1 LHLLHKIG
9 GSGGR
14 WQTRCCTEAA
24 VDVDA
29 VAVVGAVTV
38 FGEVTVAWAVTVAGA
53 VTAVVGAVVTVTTAT
68 LVTGVLPLKLAL
80 ESTAMEKK
88 QQNN

>member
-1 LHLLHKIG
+1 VVV
-9 GSGGR
+9 GGR
-14 WQTRCCTEAA
+14 PAAVPTTEAA

-38 FGEVTVAWAVTVAGA
+38 ARA
-53 VTAVVGAVVTVTTAT
+53 VTAVVGAVVTVTAAT
-68 LVTGVLPLKLAL
+68 LVTGVLPLKLAMD
-80 ESTAMEKK
+80 STAMEKK

>member
-1 LHLLHKIG
+1 MICSIWPINLCICCIRLAVVV
-9 GSGGR
+9 GGR
-14 WQTRCCTEAA
+14 STAVPTTEAA
-24 VDVDA
+24 VSVED
-29 VAVVGAVTV
+29 AVTV
-38 FGEVTVAWAVTVAGA
+38 VGVVTVAGA
-53 VTAVVGAVVTVTTAT
+53 VTVVGAAVTVTAAT